1 MHALLTSASEV
12 SVQTGV
18 IDGVG
23 WLLTLGGILLTALW
37 LRYLVR

>member
-1 MHALLTSASEV
+1 MIPLASTAEV

-23 WLLTLGGILLTALW
+23 WVLTVGGILVTALW
-37 LRYLVR
+37 IRHLTR